1 MNKNLPFALLSILVV
16 VCVGGCRWDSG
27 SKAAQG
33 NRKQEAV
40 LLTFQLELNPQV
52 YQDSTWGDPP
62 QLALWLRN
70 QADRSIR
77 TVLVTYRT
85 AVCDWIGK
93 VECSV
98 ALPYWVT
105 FYNQQTGTHGPP
117 TWDRPVADALT
128 CASPKASLATAIE
141 VPRGTRW
148 EVFVEVNVSGDFNRD
163 FPSFSKEGFSDRYG
177 NGQPSL
183 VYHGYIEATDGS
195 TCQPELL
202 GRTDQY
208 EPTDHIV
215 TEVDGITTAGQL
227 LKRVNVSC
235 REKTKTLPAKVLT
248 EKSY

>member
-1 MNKNLPFALLSILVV
+1 MYKNLSLALLNIFVFICLGS
-16 VCVGGCRWDSG
+16 CHWNSA
-27 SKAAQG
+27 SKAVQNDG
-33 NRKQEAV
+33 LQDTV
-40 LLTFQLELNPQV
+40 LLTFQLELNQKI

-62 QLALWLRN
+62 QFAVWLRN

-85 AVCDWIGK
+85 AMCDWIGK

-105 FYNQQTGTHGPP
+105 FYNKQTGTKGPP
-117 TWDRPVADALT
+117 KWDNPVADALT
-128 CASPKASLATAIE
+128 CATPRTSLATAIE

-163 FPSFSKEGFSDRYG
+163 FPSFSDEGLSDRYG

-183 VYHGYIEATDGS
+183 VYRGFIEAADGS
-195 TCQPELL
+195 TCVPELF

-208 EPTDHIV
+208 ESTGQLITDL
-215 TEVDGITTAGQL
+215 DGITTALQL
-227 LKRVNVSC
+227 LQRVNVSC
-235 REKTKTLPAKVLT
+235 REKTEPIPVKI
-248 EKSY
+248 